1 MYQKKLSQIKEHLI
15 AEASLVQNMLRKSM
29 EGIWKRDVGLL
40 HEVIEQDEPNVNG
53 FDIEIDR
60 MCTQV
65 AALYQ
70 PGPKDLRILLTML
83 KANYDLERMGDHAVN
98 IAQSGVDILPYDAS
112 SSEEIVNE
120 IFQASISMVED
131 AVRAFIMEDEEL
143 AFDVLRRDDLVDSLR
158 DRCVHIFSEKLKEEP
173 QLSQVYLHLV
183 RIVRSIERVADLA
196 TNIAEY
202 ALFVIK
208 GEIKKHGKEELL

>member
-15 AEASLVQNMLRKSM
+15 AEASLVQSMLRKSM
-29 EGIWKRDVGLL
+29 EGVWKKDVGLL

-112 SSEEIVNE
+112 SSEGIVNE

-131 AVRAFIMEDEEL
+131 AVQAFIMEDEKL
-143 AFDVLRRDDLVDSLR
+143 AFDVLKRDDMVDELR
-158 DRCVHIFSEKLKEEP
+158 DQCIHIFSEKLKEEP